1 MCVARWAIG
10 LALGLVLVGGNVA
23 FAQAGG
29 GTTRFGMVGI
39 GEGQSLRLNV
49 VAYPPSPCNA
59 TLQFFDSNGLPQ
71 PNPDKTV
78 SLQPG
83 QGASLTLRWAALN
96 LPAVQRG
103 ELQPVVTIAPGAACA
118 ATVEIFS
125 TATGATQLTYPQP
138 TPDLP
143 GVTPQLGLVGLALG
157 QTVRLNVVAFPPV
170 PCFDLLRFL
179 DSHGQPQPIPD
190 LPVALQAGQA
200 AFLDLPAALLGLS
213 PGQRVEVQPLVML
226 TDGTSA
232 CQATV
237 EVFSTATGK
246 TRAVLLPQPIPD

>member
-1 MCVARWAIG
+1 MRVTRLAIG
-10 LALGLVLVGGNVA
+10 LALGVVLVDGHVA
-23 FAQAGG
+23 LAQAGG

-39 GEGQSLRLNV
+39 GEGQTLRLNV
-49 VAYPPSPCNA
+49 VAFPPVPCDA
-59 TLQFFDSNGLPQ
+59 TLQFLDRNGQPQ
-71 PNPDKTV
+71 PIPDKTV

-83 QGASLTLRWAALN
+83 QGASLSLRWAALN

-103 ELQPVVTIAPGAACA
+103 EVQPVVSIAAGSACA

-125 TATGATQLTYPQP
+125 TATGATQVTLPQP

-157 QTVRLNVVAFPPV
+157 QTVRLNVVAYPPD
-170 PCFDLLRFL
+170 PCSGVLRFL
-179 DSHGQPQPIPD
+179 DSHGVPIPEPD
-190 LPVALQAGQA
+190 MPVALQAGQS

-213 PGQRVEVQPLVML
+213 PGQRAEVQPVVML

-237 EVFSTATGK
+237 EVFSTASGK